1 MTKFALSIKSLFL
14 LTTALLITIT
24 SLPFF
29 TENISAEL
37 SKSQIDSL
45 LFNSTAIPYNITIPE
60 WTAKWWKWAYSF
72 SGYYNNPL
80 LDPNGTALMK
90 FQPSDEPVFFLSG
103 AYNSVAN
110 RTVTIP
116 AGKAVLYPV
125 LNAEISFSDF
135 PNAKGEDD
143 LKRSLESDLSAA
155 TYVGT
160 ELNEISLPYQ
170 RIKADLFDLSVAKD
184 NIFEVRSGSTQAVA
198 DGYWIFLKPLPI
210 GEYTIHVKGEQP
222 FYRSEVTYKINI
234 VNQNTK

>member
-1 MTKFALSIKSLFL
+1 MTKVALSNKFL
-14 LTTALLITIT
+14 ILLIMALLIIFT

-29 TENISAEL
+29 TENISADL
-37 SKSQIDSL
+37 SKSQIESL
-45 LFNSTAIPYNITIPE
+45 LFDNTAIPYNTTIPE
-60 WTAKWWKWAYSF
+60 WTAKWWNWAYSF

-116 AGKAVLYPV
+116 AGKAILYPV
-125 LNAEISFSDF
+125 LNAEISFTDF

-143 LKRSLESDLSAA
+143 LKRALKSDLSAA

-160 ELNEISLPYQ
+160 ELNEISLPYH

-184 NIFEVRSGSTQAVA
+184 NIFDVSDGPTQAVA

-210 GEYTIHVKGEQP
+210 GEYTIHIKGEQP

-234 VNQNTK
+234 VNQDH

>member
-1 MTKFALSIKSLFL
+1 MTKVALSNKFL
-14 LTTALLITIT
+14 ILLIMALLIIFT

-29 TENISAEL
+29 TENISADL
-37 SKSQIDSL
+37 SKSQIESL
-45 LFNSTAIPYNITIPE
+45 LFDNTAIPYNTTIPE

-116 AGKAVLYPV
+116 AGKAILYPV
-125 LNAEISFSDF
+125 LNAEISFTDF

-143 LKRSLESDLSAA
+143 LKRALKSDLSAA

-160 ELNEISLPYQ
+160 ELNEISLPYH

-184 NIFEVRSGSTQAVA
+184 NIFDVSDGPTQAVA

-210 GEYTIHVKGEQP
+210 GEYTIHIKGEQP

-234 VNQNTK
+234 VNQDN

>member
-1 MTKFALSIKSLFL
+1 MTKVALSNKFL
-14 LTTALLITIT
+14 ILLIMALLIIFT

-29 TENISAEL
+29 TENISADL
-37 SKSQIDSL
+37 SKSQIESL
-45 LFNSTAIPYNITIPE
+45 LFDNTAIPYNTTIPE

-80 LDPNGTALMK
+80 LDPNGTVLMK

-116 AGKAVLYPV
+116 AGKAILYPV
-125 LNAEISFSDF
+125 LNAEISFTDF

-143 LKRSLESDLSAA
+143 LKRALKSDLSAA

-160 ELNEISLPYQ
+160 ELNEISLPYH

-184 NIFEVRSGSTQAVA
+184 NIFDVSDGPTQAVA

-210 GEYTIHVKGEQP
+210 GEYTIHIKGEQP

-234 VNQNTK
+234 VNQDN

>member
-1 MTKFALSIKSLFL
+1 MTKVALSNKFL
-14 LTTALLITIT
+14 ILLIMALLIIFT

-29 TENISAEL
+29 TENISADL
-37 SKSQIDSL
+37 SKSQIESL
-45 LFNSTAIPYNITIPE
+45 LFDNTAIPYNTTIPE

-116 AGKAVLYPV
+116 AGKAILYPV
-125 LNAEISFSDF
+125 LNAEISFTDF

-143 LKRSLESDLSAA
+143 LKRALKSDLSAA

-160 ELNEISLPYQ
+160 ELNEISLPYH

-184 NIFEVRSGSTQAVA
+184 NIFDVSDGPTQAVA

-210 GEYTIHVKGEQP
+210 GEYTIHIKGEQP

-234 VNQNTK
+234 VNQDH

>member
-1 MTKFALSIKSLFL
+1 MTKVALSNKFL
-14 LTTALLITIT
+14 ILLIMALLIIFT

-29 TENISAEL
+29 TENISADL
-37 SKSQIDSL
+37 SKSQIESL
-45 LFNSTAIPYNITIPE
+45 LFDNTAIPYNTTIPE

-116 AGKAVLYPV
+116 AGKAILYPV
-125 LNAEISFSDF
+125 LNAEISFTDF

-143 LKRSLESDLSAA
+143 LKRALESDLRAA

-160 ELNEISLPYQ
+160 ELNEISLPYH

-184 NIFEVRSGSTQAVA
+184 NIFDVSDGPTQAVA

-210 GEYTIHVKGEQP
+210 GEYTIHIKGEQP

-234 VNQNTK
+234 VNQDH

>member
-1 MTKFALSIKSLFL
+1 MTKVALSNKFL
-14 LTTALLITIT
+14 ILLIMALLIIFT

-29 TENISAEL
+29 TENISADL
-37 SKSQIDSL
+37 SKSQIESL
-45 LFNSTAIPYNITIPE
+45 LFDNTAIPYNTTIPE

-116 AGKAVLYPV
+116 AGKAILYPV
-125 LNAEISFSDF
+125 LNAEISFTDF

-143 LKRSLESDLSAA
+143 LKRALKSDLSAA

-160 ELNEISLPYQ
+160 ELNEISLPYN

-184 NIFEVRSGSTQAVA
+184 NIFDVSDGPTQAVA

-210 GEYTIHVKGEQP
+210 GEYTIHIKGEQP

-234 VNQNTK
+234 VNQDH

>member
-1 MTKFALSIKSLFL
+1 MTKVALSNKFL
-14 LTTALLITIT
+14 ILLIMALLIIFT

-29 TENISAEL
+29 TENISADL
-37 SKSQIDSL
+37 SKSQIESL
-45 LFNSTAIPYNITIPE
+45 LFDNTAIPYNTTIPE

-116 AGKAVLYPV
+116 AGKAILYPV
-125 LNAEISFSDF
+125 LNAEISFTDF

-143 LKRSLESDLSAA
+143 LKRALESDLSAA

-160 ELNEISLPYQ
+160 ELNEISLPYH

-184 NIFEVRSGSTQAVA
+184 NIFDVSDGPTQAVA

-210 GEYTIHVKGEQP
+210 GEYTIHIKGEQP

-234 VNQNTK
+234 VNQDN